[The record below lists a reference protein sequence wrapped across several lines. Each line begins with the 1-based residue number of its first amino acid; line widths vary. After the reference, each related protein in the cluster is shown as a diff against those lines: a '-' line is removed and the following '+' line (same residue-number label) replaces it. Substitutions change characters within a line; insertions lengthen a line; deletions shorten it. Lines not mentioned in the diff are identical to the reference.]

1 MTQIHPTANVKT
13 ALCTDSQQHEQ
24 YLQTV
29 TAFKKVFFICSNET
43 LRQDKLLTWT
53 SEGKIK
59 VDEACSLNQFDDCVS
74 HDRTIFNTQ

>member
-43 LRQDKLLTWT
+43 LRQDN
-53 SEGKIK
+53 G
-59 VDEACSLNQFDDCVS
+59 VRQ
-74 HDRTIFNTQ
+74 DRI